1 MTGITGS
8 SAPNGDRSYPTRA
21 GEPAAQGPGPGVR
34 GLREPSAVSL
44 APGDAVGLESV
55 TKVYGSGA
63 RAVTA
68 LDRVT
73 IAFAAREFTAIM
85 GPSGSGK
92 TTLLQVAAGIDR
104 PTSGQVRIGDTEL
117 SQMSERRLTVLR
129 RRRIG
134 FVFQSFN
141 LMGSLTAEQ
150 NVALPLRLDGRRP
163 KAKVVREA
171 LARVGLADRAR
182 HRPGELSGGQQQR
195 VAIARALVTG
205 PEVIFADEPT
215 GALDR
220 RSGGAVL
227 DLLRAAVDRFGQTL
241 VMVTHDPVAAARADR
256 VVFLADGRLAGE
268 LERTTAEQ
276 VAASMTSFGD

>member
-1 MTGITGS
+1 
-8 SAPNGDRSYPTRA
+8 
-21 GEPAAQGPGPGVR
+21 
-34 GLREPSAVSL
+34 
-44 APGDAVGLESV
+44 VGLESV

-68 LDRVT
+68 LEQVSV
-73 IAFAAREFTAIM
+73 AFRSGEFTAIM

-104 PTSGQVRIGDTEL
+104 PTSGRVRIGDTEL

>member
-1 MTGITGS
+1 
-8 SAPNGDRSYPTRA
+8 
-21 GEPAAQGPGPGVR
+21 
-34 GLREPSAVSL
+34 
-44 APGDAVGLESV
+44 VGLESV

-68 LDRVT
+68 LEGVT
-73 IAFAAREFTAIM
+73 VAFRSGEFTAIM

-104 PTSGQVRIGDTEL
+104 PTSGRVRIGDTEL